1 MPERSNEV
9 AVQLAD
15 ELYRDLPGTYRF
27 AFTVI
32 GATAEELVPHFSHH
46 AECPFVALRLTLR
59 ERVQVSNFSRGK
71 KHRRCIRAGGHA
83 GSAANAR
90 SRIKRSICILFRH
103 ENRVRIGS
111 ASSRCG
117 YEAPGLNDPIKS

>member
-15 ELYRDLPGTYRF
+15 ELNRDLFGTYRF
-27 AFTVI
+27 AFAVI
-32 GATAEELVPHFSHH
+32 RATAETLVSHCGYH
-46 AECPFVALRLTLR
+46 AERPLVALRLTLG

-71 KHRRCIRAGGHA
+71 EHRGCVRASCHA

-90 SRIKRSICILFRH
+90 SRIERSVGIIFGN
-103 ENRVRIGS
+103 ETRVRVGS
-111 ASSRCG
+111 ASGWRRNK
-117 YEAPGLNDPIKS
+117 APGLNDPIKS